1 VLRPTAL
8 KLPPTPFARFRL
20 LFLAFALIGAAAAT
34 YVSATQ
40 GLSTIN
46 RVTGALLSIGLAVY
60 WVRGYQRGSFALIGE
75 PLEAAAVFAILN
87 GIPIDPLLPLLGLAF
102 RSLYGGPLLALVRY
116 VMWMGALF
124 GAHAE
129 RGPEVFDADVS
140 RAMGTALAPILGQSL
155 FAALRASEIIQRRLN
170 SIVQNSTDV
179 VTIVGADLRI
189 RWQAESIRNVLGHDP
204 DQLVGK
210 PFHELVHPGDRAQ
223 LDSYF
228 AEAHGRPDHARNL
241 TLRLAH
247 GRSGYRHFDVVAA
260 NRLHDPSVD
269 GYVLNMR
276 DATDRRVLE
285 QELRELAA
293 QREHDAM
300 HDPLTGL
307 ANRRRLF
314 ARLEETTECARAA
327 KEKLA
332 LLLIDLDHFK
342 ELNDTLGHQAG
353 DRLLREIGPR
363 LEAGVPGADLVAR
376 VGGDEFAVL
385 MPIGTT
391 AEQAET
397 IAERLSR
404 AIEEPFR
411 FQGLTLLV
419 RASVGIAMFPEH
431 GRDVETLMQRADIA
445 MYSAKGR
452 GVGHEVYSASRDGHS
467 RARLALIGEL
477 PDAIESGQIVVH
489 YQPKFDLETGRIAGA
504 EALVRWEHPQ
514 FGLLGPGAF
523 LPLAE
528 QTGLMRPL
536 TLRVLNDALEQCARW
551 REEGLKLPV
560 AVNLG
565 APNLLDLGLPVDVQH
580 LLEKWDVDPAMLQLE
595 ITETIVAADPVRVI
609 EIMNRLGKLG
619 ISLSLDDF
627 GTGSSSLAY
636 LRELP
641 VQELKIDKSFV
652 LGMDEDPEAG
662 TIVQTIVELAHNL
675 GLRAVGEGIETEE
688 AYQMLAASGCD
699 YGQGF
704 LMGRPMPAA
713 ELSALARRPP
723 VDRSFA
729 IPDSARRAPLV
740 R

>member
-1 VLRPTAL
+1 VPRPRSI
-8 KLPPTPFARFRL
+8 KLPQTPFARFRL
-20 LFLAFALIGAAAAT
+20 LFLVLALGGAVSAAAMAGAGADTHFERVVGVVCALGLGAYWIYGYRRGRFSLPLELAEIGAA
-34 YVSATQ
+34 YVI
-40 GLSTIN
+40 LH
-46 RVTGALLSIGLAVY
+46 VTPG
-60 WVRGYQRGSFALIGE
+60 
-75 PLEAAAVFAILN
+75 N
-87 GIPIDPLLPLLGLAF
+87 PLLPVVGLCF
-102 RSLYGGPLLALVRY
+102 RSLYGGPVMAFARY
-116 VMWMGALF
+116 GAWMGALF
-124 GAHAE
+124 TAHSGLGATQMN
-129 RGPEVFDADVS
+129 GDVS
-140 RAMGTALAPILGQSL
+140 RAMGVFLAPVLGQSL
-155 FAALRASEIIQRRLN
+155 FAALRASEIIQRRLT

-179 VTIVGADLRI
+179 VTIVGEDLRV
-189 RWQAESIRNVLGHDP
+189 RWQAASIRNVLSQEPDAIVGTHVHNLIHHD
-204 DQLVGK
+204 
-210 PFHELVHPGDRAQ
+210 DRAA
-223 LDSYF
+223 LDGYF
-228 AEAHGRPDHARNL
+228 AEATGHPDYARNL

-247 GRSGYRHFDVVAA
+247 GDGGYRHFDVVAA
-260 NRLHDPSVD
+260 NRLHDPSVS

-276 DATDRRVLE
+276 DATDRRELE
-285 QELRELAA
+285 SELRSLAA

-314 ARLEETTECARAA
+314 ARLEDVTTAARAA
-327 KEKLA
+327 KTKLS

-363 LEAGVPGADLVAR
+363 LEAAVPGAELVAR

-385 MPIGTT
+385 LPPGTT
-391 AEQAET
+391 VEQAEAVAT
-397 IAERLSR
+397 ALQRS
-404 AIEEPFR
+404 IEEPFR

-445 MYSAKGR
+445 MYSAKAR

-477 PDAIESGQIVVH
+477 PDAIQSGQIVVH
-489 YQPKFDLETGRIAGA
+489 YQPKFDLESGEIAGA
-504 EALVRWEHPQ
+504 EALVRWDHPQ

-536 TLRVLNDALEQCARW
+536 TLRVLDDALGQCASW
-551 REEGLKLPV
+551 REQGLTLPV

-565 APNLLDLGLPVDVQH
+565 APNLLDLGLPGDVH
-580 LLEKWDVDPAMLQLE
+580 ELLAKWDVGPSMLQLE

-609 EIMNRLGKLG
+609 EIMQRLGELG

-641 VQELKIDKSFV
+641 VQELKIDKSFI
-652 LGMDEDPEAG
+652 LGMDEDAEAAM
-662 TIVQTIVELAHNL
+662 IVRTIVELAHNL
-675 GLRAVGEGIETEE
+675 GLRAVGEGIETDE
-688 AYQMLAASGCD
+688 AYQLLVESGCD

-713 ELSALARRPP
+713 ELTALAAATRA
-723 VDRSFA
+723 RSA
-729 IPDSARRAPLV
+729 A
-740 R
+740 

>member
-1 VLRPTAL
+1 MA
-8 KLPPTPFARFRL
+8 
-20 LFLAFALIGAAAAT
+20 
-34 YVSATQ
+34 
-40 GLSTIN
+40 
-46 RVTGALLSIGLAVY
+46 TGAESAPERAVGVLLSLALAVY
-60 WVRGYQRGSFALIGE
+60 WVRGHRRGRFSL
-75 PLEAAAVFAILN
+75 PLELVEAAAVFVILHVTP
-87 GIPIDPLLPLLGLAF
+87 GDPLLPLLGLCF
-102 RSLYGGPLLALVRY
+102 RSLYGGPVRALARY
-116 VMWMGALF
+116 AMWMGALF
-124 GAHAE
+124 GAHAGMGQE
-129 RGPEVFDADVS
+129 QVDGDLS
-140 RAMGTALAPILGQSL
+140 RAMGTALAPMLGQSL
-155 FAALRASEIIQRRLN
+155 FAALRASEIIQRRLT

-179 VTIVGADLRI
+179 VTIVGEDLRV
-189 RWQAESIRNVLGHDP
+189 RWQAASIRTVLSQEP
-204 DQLVGK
+204 DAIVGT
-210 PFHELVHPGDRAQ
+210 HVHNLVHPDDRSA
-223 LDSYF
+223 LDGYF
-228 AEAHGRPDHARNL
+228 AEAAGHPDHARNL
-241 TLRLAH
+241 TLRLVH
-247 GRSGYRHFDVVAA
+247 GKGGYRHFDVVAA
-260 NRLHDPSVD
+260 NRLHDPSVS

-276 DATDRRVLE
+276 DATDRRELE
-285 QELRELAA
+285 SELRSLAA

-314 ARLEETTECARAA
+314 TRLEDATAAARAA
-327 KEKLA
+327 KTKLS

-363 LEAGVPGADLVAR
+363 LEAAVPGAELVAR

-385 MPIGTT
+385 LPTGTSV
-391 AEQAET
+391 EQAEA
-397 IAERLSR
+397 IATTLERS
-404 AIEEPFR
+404 IEEPFR

-445 MYSAKGR
+445 MYSAKAR

-489 YQPKFDLETGRIAGA
+489 YQPKFDLESGEIAGA
-504 EALVRWEHPQ
+504 EALVRWDHPQ

-536 TLRVLNDALEQCARW
+536 TLRVLDEALGQCARW
-551 REEGLKLPV
+551 REEGLMLPV

-565 APNLLDLGLPVDVQH
+565 APNLLDLGLPGDVH
-580 LLEKWDVDPAMLQLE
+580 ELLAKWDVGPSMLQLE

-609 EIMNRLGKLG
+609 EIMQRLGELG

-641 VQELKIDKSFV
+641 VQELKIDKSFI
-652 LGMDEDPEAG
+652 LGMDEDEEAAM
-662 TIVQTIVELAHNL
+662 IVRTIVELAHNL
-675 GLRAVGEGIETEE
+675 GLRAVGEGIETDE
-688 AYQMLAASGCD
+688 AYRLLAESGCD

-713 ELSALARRPP
+713 ELSALATR
-723 VDRSFA
+723 
-729 IPDSARRAPLV
+729 ARTAA
-740 R
+740 